1 MYGKNEECYF
11 EGMDDY
17 VDERSDVQYV
27 DAWKTDDDWV
37 EGVSACV
44 IINDIPYYRNCE
56 TMISPKVAEA
66 VARYEIINSLFQ

>member
-1 MYGKNEECYF
+1 
-11 EGMDDY
+11 MDY
-17 VDERSDVQYV
+17 LFS
-27 DAWKTDDDWV
+27 TV